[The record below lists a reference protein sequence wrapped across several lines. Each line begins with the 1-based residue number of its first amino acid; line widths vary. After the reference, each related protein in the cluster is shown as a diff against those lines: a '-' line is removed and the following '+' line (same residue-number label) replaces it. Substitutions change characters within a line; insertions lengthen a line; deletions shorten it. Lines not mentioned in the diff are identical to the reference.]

1 MGASFFF
8 ADFFAG
14 DFSHTLLSKDGAVCE
29 IRDKP
34 KLLSTPTNLPVWY
47 FRPRLDVK
55 TLEHFGHV
63 RFEPSSMSSFLLPLA
78 SKFDAADTGTSGT
91 GFSFTFLGRPR
102 LPAMLLQLSVACFTR
117 WQHPSTERFLLS
129 AAIF

>member
-1 MGASFFF
+1 MLLGGLFEICSIVSSSSSSLSIFNGDCLLPFLDDMMGASFFF

-14 DFSHTLLSKDGAVCE
+14 DFSHTLLSKDARCE
-29 IRDKP
+29 INYKA
-34 KLLSTPTNLPVWY
+34 KLLPTPTNLPVWY

-78 SKFDAADTGTSGT
+78 SSFDAEDA
-91 GFSFTFLGRPR
+91 
-102 LPAMLLQLSVACFTR
+102 
-117 WQHPSTERFLLS
+117 
-129 AAIF
+129 